1 MVLVKI
7 DLKEL
12 SVLAER
18 NILARKNILVER
30 IILARKNILAK
41 RVDAALNPTK
51 GNELKEEEEPELQK
65 TKDVTLNIQMIK
77 GKVRAVDTGRI
88 MKMNSK
94 VVIPVDRCV
103 LYSACF
109 FSPMK
114 YTSFTS
120 L

>member
-1 MVLVKI
+1 MLTMVLVKI

-51 GNELKEEEEPELQK
+51 GNELKEEEPELQK

-109 FSPMK
+109 FSQ
-114 YTSFTS
+114 
-120 L
+120 